1 MAKDFT
7 TPKED
12 ALEAENTGLRQM
24 LAQAGIDASQLLTKA
39 GIDATE
45 QEAAARLQRLLLEE
59 LHHRVKNTLAT
70 VMAIT
75 SQSLKNA
82 TSMEQGREAIAHRL
96 IALGRAHD
104 LLLQTS
110 WTSASLPTV
119 VRAAIGPFDTPGAE
133 RFIVLGT
140 EINVG
145 PAAVLSLALALNE
158 LCTNAVKFGA
168 LSNAEGHV
176 EITSV
181 LDEKAQRFKLIWA
194 EKGGPLSKN
203 RPNMVLERSSSSA
216 ALPDYSMVMLDC
228 GLNPQASYA
237 NLIFLSPR
245 CGRPS
250 DGSARCPLLAQSGH
264 PPLHRTCPLS
274 G

>member
-1 MAKDFT
+1 MASDFT

-24 LAQAGIDASQLLTKA
+24 LAQAGIDASQLLAKS
-39 GIDATE
+39 GIAATE
-45 QEAAARLQRLLLEE
+45 HEAAARLQRLLLEE

-82 TSMEQGREAIAHRL
+82 TSMEQGRVAIAHRL

-110 WTSASLPTV
+110 WTGASLPAI
-119 VRAAIGPFDTPGAE
+119 VRAAIGPFDTPGVE
-133 RFIVLGT
+133 RFTLQVA
-140 EINVG
+140 EMDVG

-181 LDEKAQRFKLIWA
+181 LDEKEQRFKVIWT
-194 EKGGPLSKN
+194 EKGGPAVKEPTERGFGTQL
-203 RPNMVLERSSSSA
+203 VERSLARLLHGDARLRFDASGVTCEFDFPLA
-216 ALPDYSMVMLDC
+216 ALRS
-228 GLNPQASYA
+228 
-237 NLIFLSPR
+237 R
-245 CGRPS
+245 
-250 DGSARCPLLAQSGH
+250 
-264 PPLHRTCPLS
+264 
-274 G
+274 

>member
-1 MAKDFT
+1 MPRSK
-7 TPKED
+7 
-12 ALEAENTGLRQM
+12 
-24 LAQAGIDASQLLTKA
+24 
-39 GIDATE
+39 
-45 QEAAARLQRLLLEE
+45 RLPRVCSACCFSDSHDRGEE
-59 LHHRVKNTLAT
+59 HTCDSNSSNPL
-70 VMAIT
+70 
-75 SQSLKNA
+75 QSLKNA

-133 RFIVLGT
+133 RFIVLGA

-145 PAAVLSLALALNE
+145 AAAVLSLALALNE

-181 LDEKAQRFKLIWA
+181 LDEKAQRF
-194 EKGGPLSKN
+194 N
-203 RPNMVLERSSSSA
+203 
-216 ALPDYSMVMLDC
+216 
-228 GLNPQASYA
+228 
-237 NLIFLSPR
+237 
-245 CGRPS
+245 
-250 DGSARCPLLAQSGH
+250 
-264 PPLHRTCPLS
+264 
-274 G
+274 

>member
-24 LAQAGIDASQLLTKA
+24 LAQAGIDASQLLAKA

-45 QEAAARLQRLLLEE
+45 QAAAARLQRLLLEE

-82 TSMEQGREAIAHRL
+82 TSMEQGREAVAHRL

-110 WTSASLPTV
+110 WTRAGLPAIV
-119 VRAAIGPFDTPGAE
+119 GAAIGPFDAPGAG
-133 RFIVLGT
+133 RFIVQGA
-140 EINVG
+140 EIDVG

-158 LCTNAVKFGA
+158 LCTNAVKFGS

-194 EKGGPLSKN
+194 EKGGPAVKEPLK
-203 RPNMVLERSSSSA
+203 RGFGTQLIERSLARLLHGDARLRFEPSGVICEFDFP
-216 ALPDYSMVMLDC
+216 L
-228 GLNPQASYA
+228 AS
-237 NLIFLSPR
+237 LRSR
-245 CGRPS
+245 
-250 DGSARCPLLAQSGH
+250 
-264 PPLHRTCPLS
+264 
-274 G
+274 

>member
-24 LAQAGIDASQLLTKA
+24 LAQAGIDASQMLAKA

-45 QEAAARLQRLLLEE
+45 QEAAAHLQRLLLEE

-70 VMAIT
+70 VMVIT

-110 WTSASLPTV
+110 WTSASLSAV
-119 VRAAIGPFDTPGAE
+119 VRAAIDPFDTPGAE
-133 RFIVLGT
+133 RFIVQGA
-140 EINVG
+140 EIDVG

-194 EKGGPLSKN
+194 EKGGPAVKEPPKHGFGTQLI
-203 RPNMVLERSSSSA
+203 ERSLARLLHGDARLRFEPSGVICEFDFP
-216 ALPDYSMVMLDC
+216 L
-228 GLNPQASYA
+228 AS
-237 NLIFLSPR
+237 LRSR
-245 CGRPS
+245 
-250 DGSARCPLLAQSGH
+250 
-264 PPLHRTCPLS
+264 
-274 G
+274 